1 MVVSASVAGSAAL
14 GDVVPALGPLGVM
27 SLELLGPSQP
37 SSLGSASSPI
47 SWRRV
52 QNEAELACSQVTTV
66 ERILHDTLASV
77 HRNILRSTQVSL
89 RKRKTTDPVST
100 RSVFLHAHLPSPCIW
115 FLAGSLASA
124 NAIVLQAEVAHA
136 MAVLAAEASTQ
147 EAAAARDGATLRIR
161 EAEDRVAVAELEASE
176 WESQAEAEH
185 SAALASAHADT
196 EGLTLRITL
205 LKGEL
210 EEERRA
216 WETFEMEH

>member
-1 MVVSASVAGSAAL
+1 
-14 GDVVPALGPLGVM
+14 
-27 SLELLGPSQP
+27 
-37 SSLGSASSPI
+37 
-47 SWRRV
+47 
-52 QNEAELACSQVTTV
+52 
-66 ERILHDTLASV
+66 
-77 HRNILRSTQVSL
+77 
-89 RKRKTTDPVST
+89 
-100 RSVFLHAHLPSPCIW
+100 
-115 FLAGSLASA
+115 
-124 NAIVLQAEVAHA
+124 

-216 WETFEMEH
+216 WETFEMEHWACFEELTLLQTQGYELCHAIIGAPQAQHLSEGMRHTALWHTKVAEELATF